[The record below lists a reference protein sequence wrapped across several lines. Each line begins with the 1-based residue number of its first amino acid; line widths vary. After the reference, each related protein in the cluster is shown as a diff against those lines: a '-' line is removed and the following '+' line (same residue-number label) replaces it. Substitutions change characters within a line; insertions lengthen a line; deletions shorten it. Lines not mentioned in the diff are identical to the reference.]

1 MQATCTDGPSF
12 PTESPEAI
20 TRGLWFKYQ
29 DTSQTTRSKNSHQC
43 QTLDEERPKAE
54 ESWHDETRYD
64 ALDLGYP
71 RAGCVLGQRSD
82 ETSGDEGKRGL
93 FFCFVSGFDSR
104 VHQLLRFWAY
114 RKKQGNES
122 RTANN
127 TYMNQRATDT
137 VLHRC
142 QESHPLSSSP
152 SSSQQQNC

>member
-1 MQATCTDGPSF
+1 MVTNVKLLMKNVQKPRNPGMTKPDMMHLISEIPEPAAYLAKDRTRRAATKENVVC
-12 PTESPEAI
+12 
-20 TRGLWFKYQ
+20 L
-29 DTSQTTRSKNSHQC
+29 
-43 QTLDEERPKAE
+43 
-54 ESWHDETRYD
+54 
-64 ALDLGYP
+64 
-71 RAGCVLGQRSD
+71 
-82 ETSGDEGKRGL
+82 
-93 FFCFVSGFDSR
+93 FCFVSGFDSR

-114 RKKQGNES
+114 RKKEGNEG